1 MESSQSQNRR
11 VTYRLYPNQAQ
22 EAEMLKIRALH
33 QQLYN
38 AALEQ
43 RITAYRRC
51 GVSLNFAQQCKD
63 LTDLRQAMPEYEALN
78 AQSCQVTAR
87 LSPSVQLLT
96 SLTAAV
102 LKRLEHAFQHF
113 FRRVKENAEKV
124 GFPRFKPL
132 QRYSGWGFKTHGD
145 GWRLFPQKKHGFL
158 KLSGVGY
165 IQIRGQA
172 RTLGIPKTLDILYK
186 GGKWYASVVLAC
198 EPERNPKEHEPPL
211 VKGAVGLDWG
221 VESFA
226 TLAHDSGDYS
236 RIENERHL
244 RLELQKLAQLQRTMS
259 HKKLGSRNWHKAK
272 KKVAALHSKIA
283 RKRHEFLHQS
293 SALVVKANGLIAVE
307 KLNTKGMT
315 AKGGQRKKGLNREI
329 LSTAPGAFHTML
341 KYKAAEAG
349 TRYIEVPTRKVKPSQ
364 TCSGCGNQAKK
375 PLSERQHTCPCGL
388 TLSRD
393 QNAARVILNWALESF
408 KGRESA
414 LCGEKYFSAK
424 HETPSIP
431 FRVGGM

>member
-1 MESSQSQNRR
+1 MQSSSQSQNRR

-22 EAEMLKIRALH
+22 EAEMLKIRTLH

-43 RITAYRRC
+43 RIVAYRKS
-51 GVSLNFAQQCKD
+51 GVSLHFAQQCKD
-63 LTDLRQAMPEYEALN
+63 LTDLRQAMPEYDALN
-78 AQSCQVTAR
+78 AQSCQVT
-87 LSPSVQLLT
+87 
-96 SLTAAV
+96 

-132 QRYSGWGFKTHGD
+132 QRYSGWGYKTHGD
-145 GWRLFPQKKHGFL
+145 GWRLFPQKKHGLL

-165 IQIRGQA
+165 IRMRGQA
-172 RTLGIPKTLDILYK
+172 RTPGTPKTLDILYK
-186 GGKWYASVVLAC
+186 RGKWYASVVLVC
-198 EPERNPKEHEPPL
+198 EPERKPKEHEPPL

-244 RLELQKLAQLQRTMS
+244 RLELQKLAQLQREMS
-259 HKKLGSRNWHKAK
+259 HKKRGSRNWYKAK

-293 SALVVKANGLIAVE
+293 SAWVVKANGLIAVE

-315 AKGGQRKKGLNREI
+315 ANGGQRKKGLNREI
-329 LSTAPGAFHTML
+329 LSTAPGAFHLML
-341 KYKAAEAG
+341 KYKAEEAG
-349 TRYIEVPTRKVKPSQ
+349 TRYIEVPTRKERQPLHEVLTDGDSIAKPSQ
-364 TCSGCGNQAKK
+364 TCCGCGNQAKK
-375 PLSERQHTCPCGL
+375 PLSERHHVCSCGL

-393 QNAARVILNWALESF
+393 QNAARVILNWALEST

-414 LCGEKYFSAK
+414 LCGEKSFSEK

-431 FRVGGM
+431 IWVGGM